1 MLQKNGH
8 ITFHMYIS
16 DGQILTAATKC
27 PRVKTYSHFER
38 HRLLRWQCNVTLQLS
53 KYVIVLLS
61 ITLDYS
67 VNS

>member
-38 HRLLRWQCNVTLQLS
+38 HRLLR
-53 KYVIVLLS
+53 
-61 ITLDYS
+61 
-67 VNS
+67 